1 MQLKL
6 IETAMQEVVLLH
18 GIFLEKICYLRFNV
32 PKIPRINSRP
42 TLLLDLVFWDS

>member
-1 MQLKL
+1 MLLKL

-18 GIFLEKICYLRFNV
+18 GFFLEKICYFRFNA

-42 TLLLDLVFWDS
+42 TCLPTVLIRD